1 MRAGF
6 RPDPTVCGRAGAAV
20 ALAAGV
26 IHLSDIPVVWHI
38 VWNATGVPVTFL
50 SGGQTTTNAA
60 GQSSMEVRA
69 GDSFVVPAG
78 FAGTW
83 QVLERARKL
92 YVILEPGEQAVT
104 GG

>member
-1 MRAGF
+1 MRYSEHEF
-6 RPDPTVCGRAGAAV
+6 CHLLEGRI
-20 ALAAGV
+20 L
-26 IHLSDIPVVWHI
+26 IRED
-38 VWNATGVPVTFL
+38 
-50 SGGQTTTNAA
+50 GGEA
-60 GQSSMEVRA
+60 MEVRA